1 MMTVRGVR
9 GATTVTEDTR
19 EAILDATTELIT
31 EIVSANAIDKDDL
44 ASVQFTTTID
54 LVSEFPAVAAR
65 MLGWVHVPLLNSHE
79 MAVPHGLPRCIRV
92 LMMWNTDTAPQDVKH
107 IYLQDAVNLRTKQS
121 DLT

>member
-79 MAVPHGLPRCIRV
+79 MAVPHGFPHCIRV
-92 LMMWNTDTAPQDVKH
+92 LMMWNTDQAPLDIKH
-107 IYLQDAVNLRTKQS
+107 IYLRDAVNLRTKQS